1 MAQQNVSNERKKE
14 LEQIDAFQA
23 GLIKALEFGKTYQ
36 KQLLVAAGA
45 VVLVMVI
52 FSAVMYSF
60 QRSETKAAELASQA
74 LTAYGKAGDPQKGY
88 TEVEDDFSKL
98 FSEYANT
105 AAGRLGL
112 IQFAKICY
120 DASKFDKSYQFYKEA
135 LDVFRK
141 DALMKNFLLSSLG
154 NVSLAKNDVEGAK
167 KYFMQIKKGDLDLLK
182 DEAQFHLALLLEG
195 SDDAQS
201 RQMYESILAQHEQSM
216 YASIAKSKME
226 ENK

>member
-1 MAQQNVSNERKKE
+1 MTQQSVSNERKKE

-23 GLIKALEFGKTYQ
+23 GIIKAMEFGKTYQ
-36 KQLLVAAGA
+36 KQLLIAAGA
-45 VVLVMVI
+45 VVLVIVI

-74 LTAYGKAGDPQKGY
+74 LTAYSKAGDPQTGY
-88 TEVEDDFSKL
+88 AEVENAFGRL

-105 AAGRLGL
+105 AAGQLGL
-112 IQFAKICY
+112 VQFAKICY
-120 DASKFDKSYQFYKEA
+120 DASKFDKSFQFYKQA
-135 LDVFRK
+135 LDIFRK

-195 SDDAQS
+195 SDDVQS
-201 RQMYESILAQHEQSM
+201 RQMYENILAQHEQSM
-216 YASIAKSKME
+216 YAAIAKSKIDG
-226 ENK
+226 K